1 MKRILVVAFAL
12 MWSAIAQTQETV
24 PVTVDNFV
32 RAESDRYFARFL
44 QESGGQLGKFH
55 HDRNIASVD
64 NQPVIRN
71 NRDVLLS
78 FAVLDLGAGPA
89 TITLPDPGKRFMSIL
104 VISQDHYMP
113 IAEFGGG
120 TIISGGLTGKS
131 SNPT

>member
-1 MKRILVVAFAL
+1 MNNGRCSIKRILVAVFAL
-12 MWSAIAQTQETV
+12 MWSATAQAQNAV

-44 QESGGQLGKFH
+44 QENGDQLGKFH
-55 HDRNIASVD
+55 HERDIASVD

-78 FAVLDLGAGPA
+78 SAVLDLDAGAA

-104 VISQDHYMP
+104 
-113 IAEFGGG
+113 
-120 TIISGGLTGKS
+120 
-131 SNPT
+131 